1 MEPGHRNP
9 IARRQTPIPAP
20 KQRHGITQLELLVA
34 VSIMALLTALL
45 LPAVQQVRQT
55 SRKTQCSNNLRQLGQ
70 AHHQAVDVYKL
81 FPTDVFGFAY
91 LAPYYERSDILDK
104 FLKGES
110 IYNLSIP
117 LLYCPA
123 DPLVPHGETD
133 RLSYVVNEGNRF
145 RHSISPTGDLLGTR
159 NGVRREW
166 QHVHPVLGQPRGTA
180 PSEITDGL
188 SNTALLSERLGTLT
202 AGQQQATSRHN
213 TLRRLW
219 YTELAYQSV
228 GDEPLAIE
236 QCLHHRT
243 QYSVNDLV
251 SSGADNSQGYLH
263 LIPPNHHG
271 CVNAAIASGVA
282 YRDFLI
288 TAPTSLHPSGVNL
301 LLADGAV
308 RFVTESVSLETWSAL
323 GSIDSGDHPGEF

>member
-1 MEPGHRNP
+1 MEQCRQKAITRGHTAMP
-9 IARRQTPIPAP
+9 ASQT
-20 KQRHGITQLELLVA
+20 RTGITQLELLVA
-34 VSIMALLTALL
+34 ISVIALLAALL

-70 AHHQAVDVYKL
+70 SLHQAVDAYKV
-81 FPTDVFGFAY
+81 FPADQFCFAY
-91 LAPYYERSDILDK
+91 LAPYYERPDILET

-110 IYNLSIP
+110 THNLTIP
-117 LLYCPA
+117 LLDCPA

-133 RLSYVVNEGNRF
+133 RLNYVVNEGNRF
-145 RHSISPTGDLLGTR
+145 RYSLTPDGALLDTR
-159 NGVRREW
+159 NGVRRGW
-166 QHVHPVLGQPRGTA
+166 NHAHPVLGKPRGTA

-202 AGQQQATSRHN
+202 SGQEQATSRFN
-213 TLRRLW
+213 AQRRLW
-219 YTELAYQSV
+219 YTEIAYQHT
-228 GDEPLAIE
+228 GEEPHAIE

-251 SSGADNSQGYLH
+251 SSGPDNSQGYLH
-263 LIPPNHHG
+263 LVPPNHNG
-271 CVNAAIASGVA
+271 CVNAPLSSGVA

-288 TAPTSLHPSGVNL
+288 TVPTSLHPGGVNL

-308 RFVTESVSLETWSAL
+308 RFVSELISQQTWSAL
-323 GSIDSGDHPGEF
+323 GSIDEGDQLGEF